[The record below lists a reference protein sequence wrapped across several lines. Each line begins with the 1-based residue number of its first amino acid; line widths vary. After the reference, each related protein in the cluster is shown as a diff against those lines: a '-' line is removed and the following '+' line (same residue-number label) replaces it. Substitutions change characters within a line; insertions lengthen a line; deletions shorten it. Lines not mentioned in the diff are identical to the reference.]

1 MDEKKSR
8 VVGPAF
14 FIVNRLN
21 INVMRYASGG
31 LVVTMETL
39 AASHLGAGMQ
49 NYLDPSTTRSAIWRR

>member
-8 VVGPAF
+8 VVSPAF

-21 INVMRYASGG
+21 INVMRYASSG

-39 AASHLGAGMQ
+39 AASHHDAGMQ
-49 NYLDPSTTRSAIWRR
+49 NYLAPSTTRSATWRR